1 MEELTLTPNGEKVLR
16 KVMNY
21 FKLEVSRLYDTF
33 QTGKKEDKAT
43 AIAAA
48 RDELAAI
55 EQFLYILNSM
65 KDINAEERLYIR
77 KKLYT
82 EFYEFV
88 EQYRR

>member
-1 MEELTLTPNGEKVLR
+1 M
-16 KVMNY
+16 
-21 FKLEVSRLYDTF
+21 
-33 QTGKKEDKAT
+33 EDKAT

-55 EQFLYILNSM
+55 EQFLYVLNGM

-77 KKLYT
+77 RKLYT
-82 EFYEFV
+82 EYYEFI

>member
-21 FKLEVSRLYDTF
+21 FKLEVSRLCDTF

-55 EQFLYILNSM
+55 EQFLYVLNGM

-82 EFYEFV
+82 EFYEFI